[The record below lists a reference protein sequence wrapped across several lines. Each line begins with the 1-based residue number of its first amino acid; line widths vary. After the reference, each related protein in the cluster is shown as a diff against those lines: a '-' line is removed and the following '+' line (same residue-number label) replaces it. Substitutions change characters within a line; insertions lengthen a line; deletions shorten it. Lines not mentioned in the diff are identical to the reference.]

1 MPQRSSRGTGA
12 SVYFAD
18 PDIKQIAEDNPE
30 FKKDFDNFTGIKY
43 MKYSLNMQM
52 CTLKTL
58 YQEQGNW
65 MAKIIGLLIRFFD
78 KSKYMDNLAEEVFKD
93 RPILLKRVKDKFHN
107 NWEHKNR
114 NYGHCG

>member
-1 MPQRSSRGTGA
+1 MARRFNIPLDKLKTQGSLPQEVVGELVHRFIS
-12 SVYFAD
+12 D

-30 FKKDFDNFTGIKY
+30 FKRTLTILQGIKY

-65 MAKIIGLLIRFFD
+65 MAKIIGLLIRFLT
-78 KSKYMDNLAEEVFKD
+78 SQSIWT
-93 RPILLKRVKDKFHN
+93 ILQKKFL
-107 NWEHKNR
+107 R
-114 NYGHCG
+114 TGQYY